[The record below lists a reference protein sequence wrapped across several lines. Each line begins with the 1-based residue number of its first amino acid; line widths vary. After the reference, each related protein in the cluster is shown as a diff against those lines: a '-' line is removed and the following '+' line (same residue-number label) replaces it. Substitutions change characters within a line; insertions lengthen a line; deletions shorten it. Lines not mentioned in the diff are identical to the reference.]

1 MMQHIV
7 EERVKYKENIV
18 RIIKEEKKENVTK
31 QYLKL
36 FSRELKSLYQ
46 GKTMYLTNSKYN
58 K

>member
-31 QYLKL
+31 
-36 FSRELKSLYQ
+36 
-46 GKTMYLTNSKYN
+46 
-58 K
+58 